1 MFEVDFNDS
10 VPMNIVPTTSAA
22 DALKELMA
30 YHNITQSEFA
40 EHIDVS
46 QKQLSFILN
55 RHAYMSINVARKIE
69 QATGLSARW
78 LLQLDFNYRL
88 SQAETDNLAQVKRF
102 DWAKPQEK

>member
-1 MFEVDFNDS
+1 MYKVDFNDS

-30 YHNITQSEFA
+30 YHHITQSEFA
-40 EHIDVS
+40 EHINVS

-78 LLQLDFNYRL
+78 LLQLDLNYRL
-88 SQAETDNLAQVKRF
+88 AQAEAGDISQVKPF
-102 DWAKPQEK
+102 DWAKS